1 MAETAKPDFSA
12 QYEYLRKL
20 IVIARKKRNLTQREI
35 ARRMGQPPSFVGK
48 IENGTRGI
56 DVVEFVAWSKA
67 AEIKPQMILTKL
79 LKRWPESQPPT
90 EPLPDDSA

>member
-1 MAETAKPDFSA
+1 MAETAKPEFSA

-20 IVIARKKRNLTQREI
+20 LAIARKKRGLTQREI

-67 AEIKPQMILTKL
+67 ADTKPQMVLTKL
-79 LKRWPESQPPT
+79 LKRWPEPEQKP
-90 EPLPDDSA
+90 E